1 MPHENDNNEA
11 HESDNNAA
19 NNEDDID
26 DESDDG
32 DYDVLHLSFS
42 KIIITLFVL
51 FFRNCHYA
59 DCLVLKHLNP
69 AVNLSPFCILKVP
82 KNLTRVGPMV
92 L

>member
-1 MPHENDNNEA
+1 MPHKNYNNEA

-19 NNEDDID
+19 NNEDEFD

-51 FFRNCHYA
+51 FFRNCLFA
-59 DCLVLKHLNP
+59 LKHLNP

-82 KNLTRVGPMV
+82 KNFEKSVDNKVFMA
-92 L
+92 